1 MIVTEKA
8 KRRYVCV
15 RVNVCLFEVDQKAR
29 ETIS

>member
-15 RVNVCLFEVDQKAR
+15 RVNVCLFEVDQK